1 MTDRFVVRAVALG
14 LVAAFVGC
22 LGGIV
27 YLANTGA
34 NHDVLDNL
42 AAVALGALAGFLAKT
57 NSEVQQVQV
66 TNPIG
71 DPVPTADVPAPAR
84 KRRKDAGEAVD
95 ALLWVVIIVVVA
107 AALGVFVSPWWLF
120 LLLLVLLALR
130 Y

>member
-22 LGGIV
+22 LAGIV
-27 YLANTGA
+27 YLAHTGD

-66 TNPIG
+66 TNPVG
-71 DPVPTADVPAPAR
+71 DPVPTADVPAPV
-84 KRRKDAGEAVD
+84 KRRRDRGHGAAD
-95 ALLWVVIIVVVA
+95 LLI
-107 AALGVFVSPWWLF
+107 GF
-120 LLLLVLLALR
+120 LALVVLI
-130 Y
+130 YLISLIV